1 MATELLIK
9 GPMHESQIEHVLA
22 ELRALQHRFN
32 KPSDSSIPSLDG
44 TDRARFKRLVIEAK
58 SLVDAGM
65 GGINDFG
72 VPLLKMQN
80 LSGFG
85 AWNPPTLDELLEA
98 IAIVEGG
105 LNQVRRKK
113 VQPAKTSGGVQ
124 LPLYVDAQRILEMQ
138 AVQSLNWDL
147 RKLVR
152 MLQEVN
158 LAHANEMHMATAML
172 VRAVADHVS
181 PILGCKTFS
190 EVANNYTAP
199 RSFSDQMKHLDGS
212 MRKIADM
219 HLHQQVRKSEVLPAA
234 AQVDFKAALDVLLA
248 EIIRILR

>member
-1 MATELLIK
+1 
-9 GPMHESQIEHVLA
+9 MHESQIEHVLE
-22 ELRALQHRFN
+22 ELHSLQPRFD
-32 KPSDSSIPSLDG
+32 KPLDSLLPSLNG
-44 TDRARFKRLVIEAK
+44 TDRAKFKRLVIEAK
-58 SLVDAGM
+58 SLIDAGL

-80 LSGFG
+80 LSIFG
-85 AWNPPTLDELLEA
+85 ARNPPTQDELLEA
-98 IAIVEGG
+98 IAIVQGG

-113 VQPAKTSGGVQ
+113 AQPATASGRLQ
-124 LPLYVDAQRILEMQ
+124 LSLYVDAQRILEMQ
-138 AVQSLNWDL
+138 AVHSPKWDL

-152 MLQEVN
+152 MMHEVN
-158 LAHANEMHMATAML
+158 LAHVNEMHMATAML
-172 VRAVADHVS
+172 VRAVADHIS
-181 PILGCKTFS
+181 PILGCKNFS

-219 HLHQQVRKSEVLPAA
+219 HLHQQARRSEVLPVA